1 VTGTALRFVV
11 VAVAAYLLGGIP
23 WALVIGKAFFGVD
36 VRTTGSGNL
45 GATNV
50 YRVLGRNAGLTT
62 FALDTLKG
70 ITAVVVALFIVP
82 ASRYGD
88 VPSVTWNLTTWAEIV
103 AALAV
108 ILGHSYSPYIGF
120 KGGKGVATAAG
131 ALTVLTPLAVPIELA
146 VWFAAVWLTGMVSVG
161 SVTVAVLYPFLAF
174 AFYRDQPAIVLFALV
189 GAALVV
195 WRHRAN
201 IVRIASGEEAKVSWA
216 RGGTRRAASHD
227 ETPDPGREEVSDMTD
242 DGRRV

>member
-1 VTGTALRFVV
+1 MTETVIRFAI
-11 VAVAAYLLGGIP
+11 VAVCGYLIGGIP
-23 WALVIGKAFFGVD
+23 WALVIGKSFYGID
-36 VRTTGSGNL
+36 VRTSGSGNL

-50 YRVLGRNAGLTT
+50 YRVLGRNAGLAT
-62 FALDTLKG
+62 FGLDALKG
-70 ITAVVVALFIVP
+70 AGAVLLALLVVP
-82 ASRYGD
+82 ADTYGN

-131 ALTVLTPLAVPIELA
+131 ALCVLTPLAVPFELA
-146 VWFAAVWLTGMVSVG
+146 VWFAVVWVTGMVSAG
-161 SVTVAVLYPFLAF
+161 SVTIAALYPVLAY
-174 AFYRDQPAIVLFALV
+174 AFYRDQPAILLFALV

-201 IVRIASGEEAKVSWA
+201 IARIARGEEATVSWA
-216 RGGTRRAASHD
+216 RAGVRRRRASGAGSGGGT
-227 ETPDPGREEVSDMTD
+227 VSDRTD
-242 DGRRV
+242 DGGRV